1 MTIKAK
7 LGLLAAGVV
16 GLLAIMIGLVFFQ
29 SRDILNNQVNATGLE
44 AAPNLAQQVN
54 QYLGKLEC
62 FRQPKMPPV

>member
-29 SRDILNNQVNATGLE
+29 SRDILNN
-44 AAPNLAQQVN
+44 
-54 QYLGKLEC
+54 
-62 FRQPKMPPV
+62 

>member
-29 SRDILNNQVNATGLE
+29 SVFVNRKCPRCDPRKGPHPSPPCLMD
-44 AAPNLAQQVN
+44 AA
-54 QYLGKLEC
+54 
-62 FRQPKMPPV
+62 

>member
-44 AAPNLAQQVN
+44 AAPNLAQSAWCSSRA
-54 QYLGKLEC
+54 GTS
-62 FRQPKMPPV
+62 